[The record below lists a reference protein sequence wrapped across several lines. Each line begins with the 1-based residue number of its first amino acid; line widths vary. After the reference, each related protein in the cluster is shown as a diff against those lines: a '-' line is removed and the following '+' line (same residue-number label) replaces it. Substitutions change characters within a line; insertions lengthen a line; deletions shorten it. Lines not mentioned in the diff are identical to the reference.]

1 MALLVLEKSEINDSI
16 ILMDKGIK
24 NTMAQKSDLDLI
36 NVKLIQLMAKSK
48 NCKR

>member
-1 MALLVLEKSEINDSI
+1 
-16 ILMDKGIK
+16 MDKGIK

-48 NCKR
+48 NSKR